1 MPARGIFSSL
11 SRLFCMFSVYNILK
25 EVLLQFVYMTKKIS
39 AQYGY
44 ITRNPARNESCRVY
58 LGWKVGL
65 EPTTFRTTI

>member
-25 EVLLQFVYMTKKIS
+25 EVLLQFVYMTKKNS
-39 AQYGY
+39 TQYGY

>member
-11 SRLFCMFSVYNILK
+11 SRLFCMFSVYNIL
-25 EVLLQFVYMTKKIS
+25 LQFVYMTKKNS

-44 ITRNPARNESCRVY
+44 ITRNPARNKSCRVY

>member
-11 SRLFCMFSVYNILK
+11 AGFFCMFSVYNILK
-25 EVLLQFVYMTKKIS
+25 EILLQFVLYDKKNFRSIRI
-39 AQYGY
+39 Y
-44 ITRNPARNESCRVY
+44 IETPAEMNLGVY